1 MGGTGEWWMGVG
13 AGDVWKNNSETGNKR
28 SNVVFSGRKSI
39 KVGACRSP
47 LCTWVFLDILLS
59 CFGFCFL
66 IFSFLAGWEEGEE
79 GGQSIK
85 VGADHHFALEPLTLF
100 HFFHKKTI
108 SQGQHISS
116 QIISFIICFKRN
128 QNSTVYKTVQMFV
141 YCINITPTRQIRVID
156 LDAQKRIISG
166 DDFPL
171 RALFFQLPLRPYKM
185 Q

>member
-1 MGGTGEWWMGVG
+1 MGGTGERWMGVWDWG
-13 AGDVWKNNSETGNKR
+13 VWKNNSETGNKR

-47 LCTWVFLDILLS
+47 LCASVFLDFFFLL
-59 CFGFCFL
+59 
-66 IFSFLAGWEEGEE
+66 LAGWEEGEERGDNQSKLVQIITLQDFFLSCSGFFPDFLFFSRMRRRRGE

-116 QIISFIICFKRN
+116 QIISFIICFKKFKF
-128 QNSTVYKTVQMFV
+128 NS
-141 YCINITPTRQIRVID
+141 I
-156 LDAQKRIISG
+156 
-166 DDFPL
+166 
-171 RALFFQLPLRPYKM
+171 
-185 Q
+185 